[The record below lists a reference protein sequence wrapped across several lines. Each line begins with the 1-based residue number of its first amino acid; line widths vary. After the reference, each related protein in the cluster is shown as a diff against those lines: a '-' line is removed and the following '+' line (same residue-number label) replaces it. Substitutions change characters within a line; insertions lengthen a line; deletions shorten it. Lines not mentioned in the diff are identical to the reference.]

1 MARINYM
8 LWYEITTGQVTRFG
22 PPVDRT
28 LPTGVASIPCVM
40 HLHPGPDWQT
50 LGVLSGHDT
59 LGVFSGHD
67 VWTGTVADIEAWLA
81 TTPQPWEI
89 AAVLECERTNK
100 NRTGAIGALE
110 GRL

>member
-50 LGVLSGHDT
+50 LGV
-59 LGVFSGHD
+59 FSGHN
-67 VWTGTVADIEAWLA
+67 VWLGTVADIDAWLA